1 MHVNTKGNPA
11 VAVGAVVLDVTA
23 TVVVEVQPFA
33 GFVTVTVY
41 VFAAFTVA
49 VEVAAPAVIPAPVQ
63 LNVAPGVN
71 ELAVIFPLNVVH
83 VNTKGNPAVAVGGV
97 VFIVTATVVVAVH
110 PFAGFVTVTVYVF
123 AAFTVAVEVAAPA
136 VIPAPVQLNVAPGV
150 NELAVMFPLNV
161 VHVNTKGNP
170 AVAAGGVVFAVT
182 ATVDVFVQPVI
193 ASVAVT
199 VYVPVAVTT
208 AGLGLFNGN
217 EPPFHTI
224 VFPILVPVKV
234 EFKFV
239 HVILLLLI
247 AETVGGVVLDVI
259 VTELVPVQPP
269 PSVTITE

>member
-1 MHVNTKGNPA
+1 M
-11 VAVGAVVLDVTA
+11 
-23 TVVVEVQPFA
+23 
-33 GFVTVTVY
+33 
-41 VFAAFTVA
+41 
-49 VEVAAPAVIPAPVQ
+49 IPAPVQ

-97 VFIVTATVVVAVH
+97 VFVVTATVVVAVH

-259 VTELVPVQPP
+259 VTELVPAQPP